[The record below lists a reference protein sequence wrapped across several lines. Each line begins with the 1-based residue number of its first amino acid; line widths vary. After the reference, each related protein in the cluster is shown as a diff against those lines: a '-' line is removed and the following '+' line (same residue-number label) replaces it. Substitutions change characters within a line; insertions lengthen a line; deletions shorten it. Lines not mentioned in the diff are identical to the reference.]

1 MCRVVNRRT
10 ISMQS
15 DSAEMRESHLS
26 SFGSLPVADVRYNAP
41 HSAGAPMAAGG
52 SSTRTNVVVCDWAA
66 QAFLDL
72 GGVGRTARTA
82 WCFLSELES
91 SGVPSKV
98 ADYVRDTT
106 RSALETRA
114 EADVQLRSGHLG
126 IHKEMLDACD
136 AMAAGRSQLMERF
149 LGSTPRCRAL
159 REAWRASQEQRA
171 SQAGERAAA
180 IESLARRVASALR
193 RDHHAI
199 VDDFLPA
206 PFCAARCCGARVS
219 AAPQLSPV
227 ASRLALA

>member
-1 MCRVVNRRT
+1 
-10 ISMQS
+10 
-15 DSAEMRESHLS
+15 
-26 SFGSLPVADVRYNAP
+26 
-41 HSAGAPMAAGG
+41 
-52 SSTRTNVVVCDWAA
+52 VVVCDWAA

-136 AMAAGRSQLMERF
+136 AMAAGRSQLMDRF
-149 LGSTPRCRAL
+149 LVSTPHCRAL

-180 IESLARRVASALR
+180 VESLARRVASALR

-206 PFCAARCCGARVS
+206 PLASAGVGAELREMHADGGLKAGQVS
-219 AAPQLSPV
+219 AGLHEQQRSDL
-227 ASRLALA
+227 